1 MLDSSDLFCFV
12 TGRAFFKECT
22 ASQIIHA
29 RLFSVDSRVA
39 ILVLCATG
47 VWLSHVRTLLLSGFV
62 FCAGTLDEGHS
73 IGKR

>member
-1 MLDSSDLFCFV
+1 L
-12 TGRAFFKECT
+12 
-22 ASQIIHA
+22 QIIHA
-29 RLFSVDSRVA
+29 RLFSVESRVA